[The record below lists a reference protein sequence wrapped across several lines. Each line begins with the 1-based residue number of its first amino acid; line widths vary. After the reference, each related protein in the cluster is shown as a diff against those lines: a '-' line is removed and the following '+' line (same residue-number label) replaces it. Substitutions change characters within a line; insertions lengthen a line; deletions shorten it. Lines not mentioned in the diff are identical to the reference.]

1 MRMINTKALV
11 IGSHGLLGSTL
22 VNLLEDKGLHVYT
35 SDISDKDGIDIT
47 NDKSVTM
54 KLAEENFDFLVN
66 CAAYTNVEACE
77 DPEQYKIAYKVNA
90 LGPQNLAKECV
101 KQGIN
106 FIHISTDYV
115 FGENN
120 EDGYL
125 ENHTPYSP
133 LNKYGET
140 KAEGER
146 LVSEVYGGVGASDF
160 VRQKPLGFIVR
171 TSALFG
177 VGATNFIA
185 KILQFAKEKE
195 FLEVV
200 TDEVV
205 SPTYVKD
212 LSEGIVYLIE
222 NKPKGGIYHYS
233 GEGSCTRNE
242 FAKEILRLAK
252 IYTPVKPTTLD
263 KFNRKAKIP
272 NVSILKNSKFPKI
285 RKWEEMLEDYIEFRI
300 QN

>member
-1 MRMINTKALV
+1 MKSKKVLV

-22 VNLLEDKGLHVYT
+22 VKLLKDKNYEVYT

-47 NDKSVTM
+47 KPESVEKQLEKT
-54 KLAEENFDFLVN
+54 KPDFVVN

-77 DPEQYKIAYKVNA
+77 DLEQYKIAYAVNA
-90 LGPQNLAKECV
+90 DGPKNLAHECRNRN
-101 KQGIN
+101 IN

-115 FGENN
+115 FGDND
-120 EDGYL
+120 EDGY
-125 ENHTPYSP
+125 EESHRSFNP

-140 KAEGER
+140 KLAGEKNIEMARGCIEG
-146 LVSEVYGGVGASDF
+146 SDYYS
-160 VRQKPLGFIVR
+160 QSPLFYVVR

-177 VGATNFIA
+177 EGATNFIA
-185 KILQFAKEKE
+185 KIMQYAKEKE

-200 TDEVV
+200 TDEIV

-212 LSEGIVYLIE
+212 LSEGIIYLIE
-222 NKPKGGIYHYS
+222 YEPKGGVYHYS

-242 FAKEILRLAK
+242 FAKEILKLAG
-252 IYTPVKPTTLD
+252 IDTPVKPTTLD

-272 NVSILKNSKFPKI
+272 NVSILKNTKFPEI
-285 RKWEEMLEDYIEFRI
+285 RGWKEMLAEFMTR
-300 QN
+300 

>member
-1 MRMINTKALV
+1 MNKQKILV
-11 IGSHGLLGSTL
+11 VGSHGLLGTTL
-22 VNLLEDKGLHVYT
+22 VNLLKEKGYEVTT
-35 SDISDKDGIDIT
+35 SDVSDADGIDIT
-47 NDKSVTM
+47 KPESIAKHIERV
-54 KLAEENFDFLVN
+54 KPDFLVN

-77 DPEQYKIAYKVNA
+77 DPEQYKIAYAVNA
-90 LGPQNLAKECV
+90 DGPRNLATECINKNV
-101 KQGIN
+101 N

-115 FGENN
+115 FGDNDKE
-120 EDGYL
+120 GY
-125 ENHTPYSP
+125 EESNRTFNP

-140 KAEGER
+140 KLAGEKNIEMLRGCVEG
-146 LVSEVYGGVGASDF
+146 SDYYS
-160 VRQKPLGFIVR
+160 QDPLFYVVR

-177 VGATNFIA
+177 EGATNFIA

-212 LSEGIVYLIE
+212 LSEGILYLIE
-222 NKPKGGIYHYS
+222 NQPKPGIYHYT

-242 FAKEILRLAK
+242 FAKEILRLAG
-252 IYTPVKPTTLD
+252 INTPVKPTTLD

-272 NVSILKNSKFPKI
+272 NISILKNTKFLKI
-285 RKWEEMLEDYIEFRI
+285 RTWKEMLSDFMS
-300 QN
+300 NKNL